1 MPANH
6 RLSFFDDG
14 TFGVSAQIGEAVKG
28 GEVSLDNT
36 LAITAEALRIAAVGC
51 ALIESWRGG
60 GQQKDILASE
70 FAKGDASH
78 SSPQNTSAEMA
89 AVFRDRCAHRDTRR
103 R

>member
-36 LAITAEALRIAAVGC
+36 LAILLRRPY
-51 ALIESWRGG
+51 E
-60 GQQKDILASE
+60 
-70 FAKGDASH
+70 
-78 SSPQNTSAEMA
+78 
-89 AVFRDRCAHRDTRR
+89 
-103 R
+103 